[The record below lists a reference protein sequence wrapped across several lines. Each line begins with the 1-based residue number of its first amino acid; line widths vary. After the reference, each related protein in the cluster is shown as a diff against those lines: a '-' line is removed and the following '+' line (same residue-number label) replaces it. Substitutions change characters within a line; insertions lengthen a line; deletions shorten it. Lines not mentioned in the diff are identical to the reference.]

1 MISPRDLIP
10 SLLLPRNAEQP
21 FRLDEGGEVDR
32 LAPLPFTFDGK
43 SYNGYRGD
51 TLASA
56 LLANDVR
63 LVGRSFKYH
72 RPRGIFSAGP
82 EEPNALVEL
91 RSGGRH
97 EPNTR
102 ATVTELFAGLE
113 ANSQNRWPNLMFDVM
128 QVNALLSPVFVAG
141 FYYKTFMGLPGWHFY
156 EHFIRK
162 AAGMGTGTTLAD
174 PDAYDKMHAHCDVL
188 VIGGGPAGIA
198 AALSAG
204 RSGARVTLLEES
216 DALGGRLRSDREVLG
231 DAPAMDWVRAATAEL
246 ENLDNVTVMTRTMGF
261 GYYDGNVIAA
271 VERVSDHLAIPPAFG
286 VRQRLWHFRAKR
298 VVLAAGAT
306 ERPLVFADNDRPG
319 VMLASAARSYVNRFA
334 VQPGKRAVVFANN
347 DDGYATALDLARAR
361 IAVHALVDSRPGGN
375 EALKAK
381 AEAAGIE
388 CLTGSA
394 VIGTK
399 GYMALH
405 SVDIAPISDDG
416 RAVTGNAFNL
426 SCDLLAISGGW
437 SPNVHLHSHSG
448 ARPVYDETIAGF
460 VPGAS
465 RQAERS
471 AGAGAGDLALADCL
485 RQGAE
490 AGAEAAELLG
500 FAASPAEIP
509 TTEGS
514 TGKPLVALWR
524 VPGPGKKFVD
534 LQDDVT
540 ASDVELAHREG
551 YISVEH
557 LKRYTTLG
565 MGTDQGKTSNMN
577 GHAIMAEERGDP
589 IEAVGTTMF
598 RPPYNPVAFGPL
610 GGRDIGKHFAPT
622 RRSAMHDWH
631 ADNGATFVEA
641 GQWLRPQYY
650 LRDGESDVKA
660 DFDRAITR
668 EVTDTRGGVGM
679 VDVSTLGKIDIQGKD
694 AAEFLNRLYTNGWKA
709 LPVGRA
715 RYGIMLR
722 DDGLV
727 FDDGTTSRVGE
738 NHYFMTTTTAN
749 AGPVMSHME
758 EYLQV
763 HWPDLDVKIVS
774 VTEQWAAMALAGPKS
789 REVLAAAVEGLD
801 VSNEALP
808 FMGVRETT
816 IAGAFA
822 RVFRV
827 SFSGELA
834 YEVNVPADN
843 GRLVWERIMEVG
855 AAHGIIPYGTE
866 AMAIMRIEKGHVAG
880 GELDGRTTAD
890 DLGLG
895 KMASTKKEYIGR
907 RMMAREGLVDPA
919 RPKFVGLVPVDGK
932 TRARAGSI
940 LVADP
945 NTPPPVPKLGHVS
958 SSAYLS
964 PTLGHPISLGL
975 VEGGMSREGETV
987 WAMFPLRDEAVEVR
1001 IVDPIFFDK
1010 EGERL
1015 HA

>member
-1 MISPRDLIP
+1 MIFSRSPD
-10 SLLLPRNAEQP
+10 QP
-21 FRLDEGGEVDR
+21 FRLDEGGEIDR
-32 LAPLPFTFDGK
+32 LAALPFKFDGK
-43 SYNGYRGD
+43 SYFGHKGD

-56 LLANDVR
+56 LLANGVR

-72 RPRGIFSAGP
+72 RPRGIYSAGP

-91 RSGGRH
+91 RTAGRH

-102 ATVTELFAGLE
+102 ATTTELFAGLD
-113 ANSQNRWPNLMFDVM
+113 ARSQNRWPNLLLDVM
-128 QVNALLSPVFVAG
+128 QGNALLSPVFVAG
-141 FYYKTFMGLPGWHFY
+141 FYYKTFMGMPGWRFY

-162 AAGMGTGTTLAD
+162 AAGMGSGTTLAD
-174 PDAYDKMHAHCDVL
+174 PDEYDKMNAHCDVL
-188 VIGGGPAGIA
+188 VIGGGPAGIT

-204 RSGARVTLLEES
+204 RSGARVILLEES
-216 DALGGRLRSDREVLG
+216 DALGGRLRSDRETLDG
-231 DAPAMDWVRAATAEL
+231 KPAMDWVGAATAEL
-246 ENLDNVTVMTRTMGF
+246 ESLDNVAVMTRTMGF
-261 GYYDGNVIAA
+261 GYYDGNVVAG
-271 VERVSDHLAIPPAFG
+271 VERVSDHLATPPAFA
-286 VRQRLWHFRAKR
+286 VRQRLWHFRARR

-319 VMLASAARSYVNRFA
+319 VMLASAARAYVNRFA

-347 DDGYATALDLARAR
+347 DDCYATALDLARAG

-375 EALKAK
+375 EALKTQV
-381 AEAAGIE
+381 EAAGIE

-394 VIGTK
+394 VIATH
-399 GYMALH
+399 GYLALH
-405 SVDIAPISDDG
+405 SVDIAPISADG
-416 RAVTGNAFNL
+416 RSVTGDAFNL

-448 ARPVYDETIAGF
+448 ARPVYDAEIAAF

-465 RQAERS
+465 RQSERS
-471 AGAGAGDLALADCL
+471 AGAGAGTLGLAGSLA
-485 RQGAE
+485 QGAE
-490 AGAEAAELLG
+490 AGAEAAGLLG
-500 FAASPAEIP
+500 FSAQAVDSPA
-509 TTEGS
+509 TES
-514 TGKPLVALWR
+514 TKPKPLAALWR
-524 VPGPGKKFVD
+524 VPGPGKKYVD

-577 GHAIMAEERGDP
+577 GHAIMAEERGDS

-598 RPPYNPVAFGPL
+598 RPPYNPVSFGAL
-610 GGRDIGKHFAPT
+610 GGRDIGMHFSPT

-631 ADNGATFVEA
+631 AENGATFVQA

-650 LRDGESDVKA
+650 LRAGESDVKA
-660 DFDRAITR
+660 DMDRAITR

-694 AAEFLNRLYTNGWKA
+694 SAEFLNRLYINGWKTLA
-709 LPVGRA
+709 VGRA

-722 DDGLV
+722 EDGLV

-738 NHYFMTTTTAN
+738 NRYFMTTTTAN

-758 EYLQV
+758 EYLQI
-763 HWPDLDVKIVS
+763 HWPDLDVKVVS

-789 REVLAAAVEGLD
+789 RDVLAAAVEGLD
-801 VSNEALP
+801 VSNEGLP

-816 IAGAFA
+816 IAGVAA
-822 RVFRV
+822 RVFRI

-834 YEVNVPADN
+834 YEINVPADH
-843 GRLVWERIMEVG
+843 GRTVWERIMKVG
-855 AAHGIIPYGTE
+855 AGHGIIPYGTE

-895 KMASTKKEYIGR
+895 HMASSKKEYIGR
-907 RMMAREGLVDPA
+907 RMIEREGMVDPA

-932 TRARAGSI
+932 SRARAGSI
-940 LVADP
+940 LVAD
-945 NTPPPVPKLGHVS
+945 NTMPPPVPKLGHVS

-975 VEGGMSREGETV
+975 VEGGMSRAGETV

-1001 IVDPIFFDK
+1001 IVDPVFFDK
-1010 EGERL
+1010 QGERL
-1015 HA
+1015 HG

>member
-1 MISPRDLIP
+1 MISPRSLIP
-10 SLLLPRNAEQP
+10 SVLLPRRVEQP
-21 FRLDEGGEVDR
+21 FRLEEGGAINR

-43 SYNGYRGD
+43 SYNGYQGD

-56 LLANDVR
+56 LLANGVR

-91 RSGGRH
+91 RTGGRH

-102 ATVTELFAGLE
+102 ATTVELFAGLE
-113 ANSQNRWPNLMFDVM
+113 ARSQNRWPDLVLDVM
-128 QVNALLSPVFVAG
+128 QVNSLLSPVFVAG

-162 AAGMGTGTTLAD
+162 AAGMGSGTTLAD
-174 PDAYDKMHAHCDVL
+174 PDSYDKMHAHSDVL
-188 VIGGGPAGIA
+188 VVGGGPAGIA

-216 DALGGRLRSDREVLG
+216 DALGGRLRSDRETLG
-231 DAPAMDWVRAATAEL
+231 GAPAMNWVRAATAEL
-246 ENLDNVTVMTRTMGF
+246 DSLANVTVMTRTMGF

-271 VERVSDHLAIPPAFG
+271 VERVSDHLAIPPAFA

-298 VVLAAGAT
+298 VVLATGAT
-306 ERPLVFADNDRPG
+306 ERPLVFANNDRPG

-347 DDGYATALDLARAR
+347 DDGYATAMDLARAG
-361 IAVHALVDSRPGGN
+361 ISVHAVVDSRPGGN
-375 EALKAK
+375 PALKSR

-394 VIGTK
+394 VIGTR
-399 GYMALH
+399 GYLALH
-405 SVDIAPISDDG
+405 SVDIAPISADG
-416 RAVTGNAFNL
+416 RSVTGNSFNL
-426 SCDLLAISGGW
+426 SCDLLAVSGGW

-448 ARPVYDETIAGF
+448 ARPVYDPTIAGF
-460 VPGAS
+460 VPGEP

-471 AGAGAGDLALADCL
+471 AGAAAGSFALADCL
-485 RQGAE
+485 HEGGA
-490 AGAEAAELLG
+490 AGAEAACLLG
-500 FAASPAEIP
+500 FEAKPIETPAAENQE
-509 TTEGS
+509 T
-514 TGKPLVALWR
+514 KPLVALWQ

-551 YISVEH
+551 YVSVEH

-577 GHAIMAEERGDP
+577 GHALMAEARGEP
-589 IEAVGTTMF
+589 IEAVGTTTF
-598 RPPYNPVAFGPL
+598 RPPYSPVAFGPL
-610 GGRDIGKHFAPT
+610 AGRDIGRHFAPT

-631 ADNGATFVEA
+631 AENGAIFVEA

-650 LRDGESDVKA
+650 LRDGEQNVKA
-660 DFDRAITR
+660 DFDRAIAR
-668 EVTDTRGGVGM
+668 EVTGTRASVGM
-679 VDVSTLGKIDIQGKD
+679 VDVSTLGKIDVQGTD
-694 AAEFLNRLYTNGWKA
+694 AAEFLNRLYINGWKTLA
-709 LPVGRA
+709 VGRA

-727 FDDGTTSRVGE
+727 FDDGTTSRIGE

-749 AGPVMSHME
+749 AGAVMSHME
-758 EYLQV
+758 EYLQI
-763 HWPDLDVKIVS
+763 HWPELDVKIVS

-822 RVFRV
+822 RVFRI

-834 YEVNVPADN
+834 YEINVPADY
-843 GRLVWERIMEVG
+843 GRLVWERLMEAG
-855 AAHGIIPYGTE
+855 AAHGILPYGTE

-895 KMASTKKEYIGR
+895 RMASTRKDYIGR
-907 RMMAREGLVDPA
+907 HMMGREGLTDAA

-945 NTPPPVPKLGHVS
+945 SVPPPVPKLGHVS

-975 VEGGMSREGETV
+975 VEGGMARAGETV
-987 WAMFPLRDEAVEVR
+987 WAMYPLRDEAVEVR
-1001 IVDPIFFDK
+1001 IVDPVFYDK